1 MADVDKRLTTQDVA
15 LYKRVSVPSGTTSLD
30 AENSRYYYFNGTVN
44 NLFISFPYPRSGG
57 YGGDMFFYFTTGNSP
72 SLSFSSR
79 LGGSVLYY
87 DSFSIEA
94 NTTYEVSALATGNGA
109 WIVASAKIA

>member
-15 LYKRVSVPSGTTSLD
+15 LYKRVSVPSGTTSLN

-44 NLFISFPYPRSGG
+44 NLSITFPYPRTGG

-72 SLSFSSR
+72 SLSFTSQ
-79 LGGSVLYY
+79 LGNVRYY
-87 DSFSIEA
+87 DSFSIVA
-94 NTTYEVSALATGNGA
+94 NTTYEVCAVANGGGV
-109 WIVASAKIA
+109 WIVSSAKIA